1 MTKALHEENSSVLPI
16 TGFWEKLAQTL
27 SVVTNPLY
35 VALPI
40 FLLVALHTAPDLLRG
55 FVWWVVT
62 VVCITVAPLWFIWRG
77 VHRGEL
83 SDGHLSI
90 REQRIVPL
98 LFGLVCAGVALVVLL
113 LLQVSASFLATIVAV
128 LVAGV
133 VTLIIT
139 RYWTKISLHLIGIT
153 GAVTVLLLVFGPL
166 LLVVSPLIVLVGWAR
181 WRLRAHTLLQ
191 MGISVVLA
199 VGVTVGIFRLF
210 GVI

>member
-1 MTKALHEENSSVLPI
+1 MTKALPEEGSSDV
-16 TGFWEKLAQTL
+16 KLARAL

-55 FVWWVVT
+55 FVWWVVA

-98 LFGLVCAGVALVVLL
+98 LFGLACAGVALVVLL
-113 LLQVSASFLATIVAV
+113 LLQVSASFLATNVSV

-199 VGVTVGIFRLF
+199 VGVTVGMFRLF